1 MTIVDTHCHAGR
13 NWFEPI
19 KLLLYQMDANG
30 VEKAVLVQHR
40 GSYDNSYL
48 LECARQ
54 LPGRLSVVGMVD
66 VGRHDAPDELERWA
80 EQGVTGLRLY
90 AHQRSPGPDPL
101 AIWKRAEELGLTVS
115 CQGEV
120 EEFASEQFAGVV
132 EAAPRLPI
140 VIEHLAGATPE
151 TRQTDPLFERALQ
164 LARYPNTYIKVP
176 GLGEILPRP
185 RTLRPDFDMGAAS
198 PLIDMAYDSF
208 GPRRMMWG
216 SDYPPVSGRE
226 GYRNALRGVMDHPAL
241 RDPEERAW
249 VMGKTALDVFDFD
262 VIPTGNSLRE
272 V

>member
-19 KLLLYQMDANG
+19 ELLLYQMDANG

-101 AIWKRAEELGLTVS
+101 VIWKRAEALGLIVS
-115 CQGEV
+115 CQGTLEQ
-120 EEFASEQFAGVV
+120 FASDEFAGVV
-132 EAAPRLPI
+132 ETAPRLSI
-140 VIEHLAGATPE
+140 VIEHLAGAIPE
-151 TRQTDPLFERALQ
+151 VRQDSPLFERALA
-164 LARYPNTYIKVP
+164 LARYPNIYIKVP
-176 GLGEILPRP
+176 GLGEIVPRP
-185 RTLRPDFDMGAAS
+185 AVLRPGFDMGAAS
-198 PLIDMAYDSF
+198 PLIDMVYDSF

-216 SDYPPVSGRE
+216 SDYPPVSSRE
-226 GYRNALRGVMDHPAL
+226 GYRNALHGVMEHPAL